1 MEIQDLERFLVIA
14 QKENMQSAADELDT
28 STSVLSKSLK
38 RLENSINTR
47 LFDRIGKY
55 IKLNDAG
62 RLMQSKAALIVAKSQ
77 ETKAEFLGLASIER
91 LRISGPA
98 ALLSK
103 YACELTKYGLSK
115 FPASLLSFDTCYE
128 ADALKNIERGTADIA
143 LVTSALN
150 HQISPQFFK
159 LPLGKV
165 SMKIAASFNHPLAK
179 QTAPISNE
187 QVLSFPFA
195 VPNKSPFCGESRG
208 IGCDGWQNS
217 EFPRSQKVVVND
229 YAILIQIVRDSE
241 TLAYLPEYL
250 ISDFGLCAL
259 DSKELVIDY
268 FEEVLL
274 VTNKPGLVRD
284 FSMTK

>member
-47 LFDRIGKY
+47 LFDRVGKY

-62 RLMQSKAALIVAKSQ
+62 RLMQTKAAIIVAKSH
-77 ETKAEFLGLASIER
+77 ETKAEFLGFASIER
-91 LRISGPA
+91 LRISGPV

-103 YACELTKYGLSK
+103 YACEFTEFASST
-115 FPASLLSFDTCYE
+115 FPESLLSFDTCYE
-128 ADALKNIERGTADIA
+128 ADALKNIDQGTADIA
-143 LVTSALN
+143 LVTTALTP
-150 HQISPQFFK
+150 QIAPQYFQ
-159 LPLGKV
+159 LPLGKI
-165 SMKIAASFNHPLAK
+165 SMKIAASLNHPLAK
-179 QTAPISNE
+179 QTAPILSE
-187 QVLSFPFA
+187 DVLSYPFA
-195 VPNKSPFCGESRG
+195 VPNKSPFCGERRG

-217 EFPRSQKVVVND
+217 KFPRLQKVVVND
-229 YAILIQIVRDSE
+229 YAILIQIVRESK

-259 DSKELVIDY
+259 DTGELLNDY
-268 FEEVLL
+268 FEEALL
-274 VTNKPGLVRD
+274 VTNKPGLVKG
-284 FSMTK
+284 FSTKS